1 MVSPHVGT
9 CPQIKDF
16 MEELVFKNFLE
27 IVLRSILIKLFP
39 DTKNDFKWNKIKKR
53 FLNP

>member
-39 DTKNDFKWNKIKKR
+39 DTKNDSKWNKIKKR